1 MGWDVLTI
9 SSMTGFARAAGH
21 DQTLN
26 WTWEV
31 KSVNGRALDMRFR
44 LPIGYDRL
52 EGQAR
57 NLVTQRLKRGSLTA
71 SLILSRGAAG
81 SGWRINRELIDRLLS
96 LHEDF
101 SGRVAPGA
109 PRLDALL
116 AVRGVVEQTEDEVD
130 EATAERRSVEIM
142 SSLARALDD
151 LIEARASEGA
161 RIAAVLAAQLE
172 EIARLTSVAEGLA
185 GLRPE
190 AIKARIKELVTA
202 LLDADSQLPE
212 ERVAQ
217 ELALIA
223 TRADV
228 REELDRLK
236 AHITAARELLASR
249 DAIGRRLDF
258 LCQEF
263 NREANTLCSKASDV
277 TLTRVGLDLKAAI
290 EQFREQ
296 VQNVE

>member
-1 MGWDVLTI
+1 
-9 SSMTGFARAAGH
+9 MTGFARATGH
-21 DQTLN
+21 DETLY

-44 LPIGYDRL
+44 LPIGYDRI

-57 NLVTQRLKRGSLTA
+57 NLVTQRLKRGSFTA
-71 SLILSRGAAG
+71 SLILSRGTTGA
-81 SGWRINRELIDRLLS
+81 GWRINRELIDRLLS
-96 LHEDF
+96 LDEEF
-101 SGRVAPGA
+101 AGRVAPGA
-109 PRLDALL
+109 PRLDTLL
-116 AVRGVVEQTEDEVD
+116 TVRGVVEQTEDEID
-130 EATAERRSVEIM
+130 EAAAERRAAGIM
-142 SSLARALDD
+142 ISFTRAMED

-161 RIAAVLAAQLE
+161 RLAAVLATQLE
-172 EIARLTSVAEGLA
+172 EIANLTSTAENSA
-185 GLRPE
+185 ALRPD
-190 AIKARIKELVTA
+190 AIKARIKEQVTA
-202 LLDADSQLPE
+202 LLDTDPQLPE
-212 ERVAQ
+212 ERLAQ

-223 TRADV
+223 ARADV

-236 AHITAARELLASR
+236 AHVTAARELLASR
-249 DAIGRRLDF
+249 EAIGRRLDF

-277 TLTRVGLDLKAAI
+277 TLTRLGLDLKAVI